1 MATDTLISLFQAMVS
16 KKWNQTALRRKDFGI
31 WKPTSWHE
39 YNEHVKHF
47 CLGMR
52 SLGLKEGEKVAIL
65 SEARPEWIYAEL
77 ATQTARGT
85 VVGVYS
91 TSPPAQIHYVLEHSE
106 SKFIVAEDQEQVDK
120 VLEIK
125 DKLPCLERII
135 YIDPKGLR
143 HYDVPVMISFTK
155 VEELGKNLDRT
166 EPHLYDEM
174 VSKVKEDDIAMIIYT
189 SGTTGYPKG
198 AMISHHNILAM
209 INAMVEVTRINDK
222 DSVVS
227 YLPLCH
233 IAEQIFSVFL
243 PLKTGTVCNFAESIE
258 TVNEN
263 IREISPTVFLGVPR
277 IWEKMHSN
285 ILLKVQRSTALKRFL
300 FKLFMI
306 LGEKV
311 CQRKFSKQRI
321 GLILKILNSIAY
333 FCLYRALIDK
343 LGLLRGKLLISGA
356 AAIGPDVLRFFHAI
370 GLQVVQAYG
379 MTETSGLTFIHQD
392 GQIKIE
398 TVGKPVPGV
407 SFQLAEDG
415 EILKKGEFVFIG
427 YFKDPEST
435 EQIKRDGWLHTGD
448 IGVIDE
454 DGQLKIVDRK
464 KDIIVTPGG
473 KNIAPQFIENKLKFS
488 PYIHEVMVVGE
499 GRKFLAAMI
508 QIDLDLVSEW
518 AMNQKI
524 PFTTYT
530 DLSKK
535 TEVYELIAEEIRAVN
550 ETLSR
555 VETIKK
561 FLILDKMLD
570 HDDEELT
577 ATMKLKRKKM
587 NELYKEKIDFLYSQG
602 YNV

>member
-31 WKPTSWHE
+31 WKPISWHE

-135 YIDPKGLR
+135 YMDPKGLR
-143 HYDVPVMISFTK
+143 HYDVPMMISFTK

-333 FCLYRALIDK
+333 LCLYRALIDK

-392 GQIKIE
+392 GEIKIE

-488 PYIHEVMVVGE
+488 PFIHEAMVVGE
-499 GRKFLAAMI
+499 GRRFLAAMI